1 MSEREPTNE
10 TTYRRVTSAVD
21 LLTRYA
27 AGERDFYG
35 AYLGGADLRGAYLRG
50 AYLGDAYLG
59 DADLGGADLGGAYLG
74 GADLGDAY
82 LGDAYLGGADLGGA
96 DLRGADL
103 GGADLGGAY
112 LGGAD
117 LGDAYLGGAYLRGAY
132 LRGADLRGADLAPI
146 RADVEAVLAT
156 SPHEVAGLLTALR
169 AGEINGSV
177 YEGACACLV
186 GTFARLRGCH
196 YTEIPELEPDS
207 SRPAERWALA
217 IRQGDTPETSQVS
230 AITAEW
236 VAEWLAAHPEATQ
249 QREEPT
255 P

>member
-35 AYLGGADLRGAYLRG
+35 ADLGGADLGGADLGGAYLG
-50 AYLGDAYLG
+50 DAYLGDAYLG
-59 DADLGGADLGGAYLG
+59 DADLGGADLGGA
-74 GADLGDAY
+74 
-82 LGDAYLGGADLGGA
+82 

-103 GGADLGGAY
+103 GD
-112 LGGAD
+112 AD
-117 LGDAYLGGAYLRGAY
+117 LGDAD